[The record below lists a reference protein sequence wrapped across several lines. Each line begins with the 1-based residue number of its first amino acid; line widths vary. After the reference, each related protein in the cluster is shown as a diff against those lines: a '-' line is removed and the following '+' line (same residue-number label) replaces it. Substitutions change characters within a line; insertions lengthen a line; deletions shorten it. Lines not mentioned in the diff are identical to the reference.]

1 MAASQKLSHL
11 LQLADQGPAL
21 RAALAE
27 EVAEL
32 LTHWPSDYPQSMRG
46 VCEALLAKAA
56 RDVDVATRA
65 RLRVRLYSDPALSHR
80 VLPRESLSHSLIE
93 AARQGELAAA
103 LSQSLGVDA
112 QMAGQILNDETGAAL
127 AVACKGASIE
137 RAAFSALA
145 LLTRPG
151 RDRANAFAVLES
163 YDTVPMSEA
172 ARVLRGWRG
181 EPVNDIHAETL
192 PQTEIPVQDAHAA

>member
-32 LTHWPSDYPQSMRG
+32 LAQWPSDYPQGMRA

-56 RDVDVATRA
+56 RDVDAATRA
-65 RLRVRLYSDPALSHR
+65 RLRVQLCCDPELALR
-80 VLPRESLSHSLIE
+80 VLGPRESATQTIIG
-93 AARQGELAAA
+93 AARKGDNDGVVKSLA
-103 LSQSLGVDA
+103 QSVGVDDV
-112 QMAGQILNDETGAAL
+112 MARQILDDESGAAL
-127 AVACKGASIE
+127 AVACKGSGLD

-145 LLTRPG
+145 LMAHPG
-151 RDRANAFAVLES
+151 RDRVHAFAVLDAF
-163 YDTVPMSEA
+163 DTVPTSEA
-172 ARVLRGWRG
+172 TRVLRGWR
-181 EPVNDIHAETL
+181 ENQV
-192 PQTEIPVQDAHAA
+192 AA

>member
-32 LTHWPSDYPQSMRG
+32 LTAWPPDYPDSMRG
-46 VCEALLAKAA
+46 ICEALLAKAA
-56 RDVDVATRA
+56 RDVDPAIRA
-65 RLRVRLYSDPALSHR
+65 RLRVQLYSDPELSGR
-80 VLPRESLSHSLIE
+80 VLPRESMAQTLID
-93 AARQGELAAA
+93 AARRGEGLQDALA
-103 LSQSLGVDA
+103 QSLGVDDR
-112 QMAGQILNDETGAAL
+112 MAVQILDDESGAAL
-127 AVACKGASIE
+127 AVACKGANIE

-145 LLTRPG
+145 LLVRPG
-151 RDRANAFAVLES
+151 RDRAHAFAVLDA

-172 ARVLRGWRG
+172 TKVLRGWREG
-181 EPVNDIHAETL
+181 VS
-192 PQTEIPVQDAHAA
+192 AAA

>member
-32 LTHWPSDYPQSMRG
+32 LTAWPTDYPDSMRG

-56 RDVDVATRA
+56 RDVDGATRA
-65 RLRVRLYSDPALSHR
+65 RLRVRLYSDPDLSHR
-80 VLPRESLSHSLIE
+80 VLPREAASQTLVA
-93 AARQGELAAA
+93 AARAGADLPAA
-103 LSQSLGVDA
+103 LAQSLGVDDK
-112 QMAGQILNDETGAAL
+112 MALQILDDETGAAL
-127 AVACKGASIE
+127 AVACKGANID

-145 LLTRPG
+145 LLARPG
-151 RDRANAFAVLES
+151 RDRAHAFAVL
-163 YDTVPMSEA
+163 DAFDNVPMSEA
-172 ARVLRGWRG
+172 TRVLRGWR
-181 EPVNDIHAETL
+181 ES
-192 PQTEIPVQDAHAA
+192 QAA

>member
-32 LTHWPSDYPQSMRG
+32 LTHWPSDYPQGMRG

-56 RDVDVATRA
+56 RDVDGATRA
-65 RLRVRLYSDPALSHR
+65 RLRVQLCSEPELSLR
-80 VLPRESLSHSLIE
+80 VLGPRESATQNLVG
-93 AARQGELAAA
+93 AARKGDNNGVVQTLAE
-103 LSQSLGVDA
+103 SLGVDEA
-112 QMAGQILNDETGAAL
+112 MARQILDDESGAAL
-127 AVACKGASIE
+127 AVACKGSGLD

-145 LLTRPG
+145 LMAHPG
-151 RDRANAFAVLES
+151 RDRAHAYAVL
-163 YDTVPMSEA
+163 DAFDNVPTSEA
-172 ARVLRGWRG
+172 TRVLRGWR
-181 EPVNDIHAETL
+181 ENQV
-192 PQTEIPVQDAHAA
+192 AA